1 MRMTSLQNRGIHN
14 VINVEHSGRSL
25 SPLPIRTVSNFL
37 TTPTRCRLSAT
48 EHESI
53 RKLSKSMSKE
63 ITDLVRGD
71 DGAKCLISN
80 FNSDDA
86 DRVPLTSPSER
97 VSWSP
102 DDLIPT
108 IALKHADCRKV
119 AAAPVSVRSSPAAMN
134 ILSLPAL
141 PIATSPPSALESTDI
156 TGKLETPFDA
166 EKVNAF
172 HVPLDAT
179 VITPPGMISKPKL
192 DSAPSS
198 GTPNKKSA
206 AAPVSVRSTNKPPPI
221 VVEIDQFD
229 SENSSPRSD
238 TLSPRA
244 AVPRYSNGAILGFSS
259 KGNPKSGHSSFESW
273 GSNSV
278 SPADRSESRGILQ
291 SLTKRKN
298 AFFASRSGGKVDK
311 SGRNSDMSLSSPSL
325 ASDEGDSFKSG
336 SYPSDNS
343 SPNSSWNPVKLSAHY
358 DEGSL
363 NIGDSQSKKEPHLG
377 LKTIQLL
384 RPIKKPQDSSSF
396 AKTGSGNIGL
406 VSLKTASKQYPPLKS
421 GTSVSSLW
429 AFATEYPSV
438 DKEGDVEVERRKPNR
453 MSPDAIAGAI
463 ARQAGKIIM
472 PTQSNSLHA
481 MVSPTS
487 GGEIKIGTAVSEKKY
502 IRKSTED
509 VRRSLPLPASRRRSS
524 APTMPVEE
532 CSCST
537 EIKLEESSGTANTSS
552 KGSRQKLA
560 ERAVSLPTISREAR
574 NQYQTTSISSL
585 WDLSADYS
593 DHEREAVSRTPSHM
607 GPSIEMK

>member
-1 MRMTSLQNRGIHN
+1 MRMTSLQNRGINN
-14 VINVEHSGRSL
+14 VINVDHSGRSL
-25 SPLPIRTVSNFL
+25 SPLPIRAVSNFL

-63 ITDLVRGD
+63 MADLIKGD
-71 DGAKCLISN
+71 DEAKCLISN

-86 DRVPLTSPSER
+86 DRPVVPLISPSER

-108 IALKHADCRKV
+108 ITLKHADCRRV
-119 AAAPVSVRSSPAAMN
+119 AAAPVSVRSSPAAIN

-141 PIATSPPSALESTDI
+141 PIATSPPSALESVDI
-156 TGKLETPFDA
+156 TGKLGTPTDA
-166 EKVNAF
+166 EKVNTIN
-172 HVPLDAT
+172 VPLNAT
-179 VITPPGMISKPKL
+179 LLTPPSMISKPKL
-192 DSAPSS
+192 DSTPSS
-198 GTPNKKSA
+198 GTPSKKCA

-221 VVEIDQFD
+221 VVEIEQFD

-244 AVPRYSNGAILGFSS
+244 AVTRYSNGAILGFSS

-273 GSNSV
+273 GSNSI
-278 SPADRSESRGILQ
+278 SPANRGESRGILQ

-336 SYPSDNS
+336 SYPSGNS
-343 SPNSSWNPVKLSAHY
+343 SPNSTWNPVKLSAHY
-358 DEGSL
+358 DEGSP
-363 NIGDSQSKKEPHLG
+363 NIGDSQSRKEPHLG

-384 RPIKKPQDSSSF
+384 RPIKKSQDSSSLV
-396 AKTGSGNIGL
+396 KTGSGNIAL
-406 VSLKTASKQYPPLKS
+406 VCPKTASKQHPPLKT

-463 ARQAGKIIM
+463 ARQAGKIIT

-487 GGEIKIGTAVSEKKY
+487 ELKSGTAVSEKKY

-509 VRRSLPLPASRRRSS
+509 VRKSLPLPATRRRSS

-532 CSCST
+532 CST
-537 EIKLEESSGTANTSS
+537 EIKPEESSGNTSS

-574 NQYQTTSISSL
+574 NQYHTTSISSL

-607 GPSIEMK
+607 GPTIETK